1 MKLAIQLDLLPGRTI
16 AERCQHAQELGF
28 QGIELWAPGLDEQLY
43 EVAEALN
50 ERDLEV
56 AAVHLGKRDGYLS
69 PDPETR
75 EAAISYMRESMAI
88 AVDLMAEHVVF
99 VPHWGELITPDL
111 TPHRS
116 AEELASDLMIWLLR
130 TVSDLAMAL
139 GCKLH
144 MQPRNHY
151 ETHFMNTL
159 QQAVRFSDA
168 IKDNPYVRIAPCLF
182 DLTMEDSD
190 WLNSLRTHGSRI
202 GYLYLADSNGGL
214 PGSGLIDYGKVADVL
229 RAIQYDGWL
238 CIGSG
243 HEVSDPE
250 QQYRCYDALPASLN
264 LLRSAGLLR

>member
-1 MKLAIQLDLLPGRTI
+1 MKLAIQLDMLPGRTI
-16 AERCQHAQELGF
+16 AERCQAAQTLGF
-28 QGIELWAPGLDEQLY
+28 QGIELWAPGLEDQLY

-50 ERDLEV
+50 ESDLEV

-69 PDPETR
+69 PDPDTR
-75 EAAISYMRESMAI
+75 EAAISYMRESMAL

-151 ETHFMNTL
+151 ETRFLNTL
-159 QQAVRFSDA
+159 QQAVKFSDA
-168 IKDNPYVRIAPCLF
+168 IKDNPYIRIAPGLF
-182 DLTMEDSD
+182 DLSMEDSE
-190 WLNSLRTHGSRI
+190 WLASLRTHGNRI
-202 GYLYLADSNGGL
+202 GYLYIADSNGGL
-214 PGSGLIDYGKVADVL
+214 PGTGLIDYSKVAQVL
-229 RAIQYDGWL
+229 REISYDGWL
-238 CIGSG
+238 CIGNG
-243 HEVSDPE
+243 HPISDPE
-250 QQYRCYDALPASLN
+250 QQYANYDKLPASLD
-264 LLRSAGLLR
+264 LLRSAFGG